1 MLCAA
6 IGSLLSTIPYLLQQ
20 CSRYNTYPGVAS
32 NGLRSSVSIFSTCT
46 LVLDDIIKS
55 LLTSSNT
62 RRDFAQAVS
71 ALEEHS
77 ELLRDHAQLFK
88 VIYAVVQ
95 VDKTG
100 DLIVDHTQ
108 FPDDFLDTAESMER
122 RSFYG
127 RCLGLHSASSEPSKA
142 VIIHFHGGGFLAQ
155 TSQSHVSYLS
165 HWANQLNVPV
175 ASVDYMTAPEHP
187 YPRAVN
193 DCFYAYAWVLRNATS
208 LGTTAEKVI
217 LAGDSAGGNFVF
229 GVAFLAAQYQLR
241 KPCLVLGAYPA
252 LKISLDLS
260 PARCLS
266 VMDPLLPIGTLRACL
281 NAYRGSGS
289 TPEYNPNTGH
299 LSQLQ
304 SGIHHCH
311 ATILNASPAY
321 LSPLL
326 ASDEML
332 HSLPSV
338 ALLPS
343 SFNPLLD
350 DSIVM
355 ARRLH
360 ALGKDVTLRPFD
372 GISHGFLNFH
382 AVSRLAQQATNVCI
396 ELMDAAIKQHDQ
408 DV

>member
-127 RCLGLHSASSEPSKA
+127 RCLGLHS
-142 VIIHFHGGGFLAQ
+142 
-155 TSQSHVSYLS
+155 YLS

-289 TPEYNPNTGH
+289 TPEYHPNTGH